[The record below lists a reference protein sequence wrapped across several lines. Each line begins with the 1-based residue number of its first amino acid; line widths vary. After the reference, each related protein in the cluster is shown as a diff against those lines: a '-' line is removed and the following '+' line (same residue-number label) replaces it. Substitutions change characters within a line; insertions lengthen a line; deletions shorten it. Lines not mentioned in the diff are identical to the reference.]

1 MRLPVVIR
9 KRCWLFL
16 LLASPLVLAS
26 AALAQTSP
34 GFALRFHGN
43 GFSAPDLDRVK
54 IRIDNPPGPP
64 ADVGASDFTLEF
76 WMKALAAENVAG
88 ATTCGANAN
97 WILGNIVFDR
107 NRFNQDREYGLSI
120 AGGRVVFGLRGDG
133 TGELTICGV
142 TDVLDNVWHH
152 VAVQRGRSDGRIW
165 LFVDGRLEAQAAGPG
180 GDISYPD
187 NAVPGSFC
195 GEGLCVNDPYL
206 VIGAEKHDAGARWP
220 AYSGFI
226 DEVRLSTVL
235 RYPTGGN
242 FVPATQPFTPDVNT
256 AALYHFDEGQG
267 NIITDS
273 SGAAGGPST
282 GVRNFGGS
290 PAGPEWVTDT
300 PFGDRSPAP
309 SLASLLPNTVAA
321 GAPGFLLTASGANFV
336 SSSVIQWNGSSR
348 PTNFVSRTQLRATIS
363 ASDIAAAG
371 TARVTVLNPPPGGG
385 ASNALTLT
393 IVPSLAVSVVRAGS
407 GSGTV
412 TSAPAGIDCGSVC
425 SARFATGTSVVLT
438 ANPASTSTF
447 AGWRGCDSVA
457 GARCTVSV
465 TATRTV
471 TATFEVVLVRLTVT
485 KDGTG
490 SGLVASPAGISCG
503 GVCSR
508 ILSSGTALQ
517 LVATPDPGS
526 TFVGWSGGGGSGTG
540 ACSVTLTTAT
550 TVTATFTAPPG
561 RFALAVTRRG
571 SASGTVTSAPQG
583 IACGASCAQ
592 LYTSGAI
599 VTLTANASAGAV
611 FKGWSGG
618 GCSGSGRCVVT
629 MTAMRSV
636 RAIFSTAF
644 TRPNPTPRVS
654 AIQAAD
660 ITDLRSAINTL
671 RAQNFGLGGL
681 TFTDPTLVIRR
692 TTVKAVHITEL
703 RSALNE
709 AYVQAGIAL
718 PSYSASALTPGATV
732 IRAAD
737 VNELRSAVLALE

>member
-9 KRCWLFL
+9 KSFCLFL

-26 AALAQTSP
+26 PALAQTSP

-43 GFSAPDLDRVK
+43 GFSARDLDRVK

-64 ADVGASDFTLEF
+64 ADVGATDFTLEF
-76 WMKALAAENVAG
+76 WMKALAVENTAG
-88 ATTCGANAN
+88 PITCGANAN

-152 VAVQRGRSDGRIW
+152 VAVQRRRSDGRIW
-165 LFVDGRLEAQAAGPG
+165 LFVDGRLETQAAGPG

-195 GEGLCVNDPYL
+195 GEGLCVNDPFL

-235 RYPTGGN
+235 RYPTSGN
-242 FVPATQPFTPDVNT
+242 FTPAIQPFAPDANT

-273 SGAAGGPST
+273 SGARGGPST

-336 SSSVIQWNGSSR
+336 SSSVIQWNGASR
-348 PTNFVSRTQLRATIS
+348 PTTFVSRTQLRATIS

-471 TATFEVVLVRLTVT
+471 TATFEVVPVRLTVT

-508 ILSSGTALQ
+508 VLSSGTALQ
-517 LVATPDPGS
+517 LVATPDRGS
-526 TFVGWSGGGGSGTG
+526 TFAGWSGGGCSGTG

-599 VTLTANASAGAV
+599 VTLTANAGAGAV

-692 TTVKAVHITEL
+692 SAVKAVHITEL

-709 AYVQAGIAL
+709 AYVQAGLAL
-718 PSYSASALTPGATV
+718 PSYSASALTPGRTV